1 MIKINLLGDALASAG
16 AKKGADKVAAEPAQ
30 VYAGGDV
37 AARSTLPI
45 AGLVVGILIAATGG
59 LYYAWL
65 SNELAKAQHR
75 KEQLEAEKKQYEP
88 YINLEKTFRAKTEA
102 LQKKEEVMT
111 NLKRQ
116 QALPVHLLEELAN
129 SLPDDVWFK
138 KITQKGTT
146 ITIDGESRN
155 FEAINAFYGNLQS
168 RSRWFKKI
176 NYPGARRT
184 PTGSLEFSISFELQN
199 AV

>member
-16 AKKGADKVAAEPAQ
+16 AKKGADKGAAEPAQ
-30 VYAGGDV
+30 VYSGGEG
-37 AARSTLPI
+37 AARSSLPI
-45 AGLVVGILIAATGG
+45 AGLIVGILFAALGG
-59 LYYAWL
+59 LYYVWL
-65 SNELAKAQHR
+65 NNEFNHAKEKKA
-75 KEQLEAEKKQYEP
+75 ELERDKKQYEP
-88 YINLEKTFRAKTEA
+88 YIALEKKFREKKEA

-116 QALPVHLLEELAN
+116 QALPVHFLEELAN

-138 KITQKGTT
+138 KITQKGST

-168 RSRWFKKI
+168 RTRWFQKI
-176 NYPGARRT
+176 NYPGAKRVAN
-184 PTGSLEFSISFELQN
+184 GSLEFTITFELQN